1 MTEVCALASGSNGN
15 CYYIGNKTEAILI
28 DAGISRR
35 QIIDRMRSKGLNP
48 LKVKAVFITHEHSD
62 HYKGAKIL
70 SKKLNIPV
78 YMTSKTHEK
87 SYFTM
92 RPTNVITFEP
102 GDVIQIG
109 DFAIHSFSKL
119 HDAIDPCSFRIEHDE
134 KNIGVFTD
142 IGAPCDNVKHHIG
155 LCDFLFLEANYDID
169 MLETGK
175 YPYYL
180 KKRVAGEFGH
190 LSNNQALEL
199 IQTHAGEN
207 LKNILLSHIS
217 EDNNRGE
224 IAMDTFK
231 PLQTKYTIQ
240 LTSRY
245 APTEV
250 ITIT

>member
-15 CYYIGNKTEAILI
+15 CYYIGNESEAILI

-35 QIIDRMRSKGLNP
+35 QIIDRMRNRRLNP

-62 HYKGAKIL
+62 HYKGAKVL
-70 SKKLNIPV
+70 SKKLGIPV
-78 YMTSKTHEK
+78 YMSSKTHK
-87 SYFTM
+87 NSYLTM
-92 RPTNVITFEP
+92 RPSNVLTFEP

-109 DFAIHSFSKL
+109 DFTIHSFSKL
-119 HDAIDPCSFRIEHDE
+119 HDAIDPCSFRVEHE
-134 KNIGVFTD
+134 NNNIGVFTD
-142 IGAPCDNVKHHIG
+142 IGAACDNVKNHIC
-155 LCDFLFLEANYDID
+155 LCNFLFLESNYDID

-175 YPYYL
+175 YPLYL
-180 KKRVAGEFGH
+180 KKRVASEYGH
-190 LSNNQALEL
+190 LSNDQAFEL
-199 IQTHAGEN
+199 IQSHAGEN

-224 IAMDTFK
+224 IALDTFK
-231 PLQTKYTIQ
+231 ALQNKYNIQ

-250 ITIT
+250 ICLT